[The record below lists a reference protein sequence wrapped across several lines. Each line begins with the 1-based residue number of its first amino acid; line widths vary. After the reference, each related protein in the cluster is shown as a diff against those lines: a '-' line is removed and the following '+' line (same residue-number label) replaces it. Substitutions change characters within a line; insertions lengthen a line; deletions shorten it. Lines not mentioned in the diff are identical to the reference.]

1 MGNRIFVAVV
11 LLLWAS
17 TMSWL
22 VVEKILPPFF
32 SGDPPAHG
40 TLVEQEPVCWQIEC
54 GGERVGYAVS
64 QAVPGALTTT
74 EIHGRVLLEDIPL
87 REMAPQWMSSI
98 VDDLRLIRLDCRSR
112 LALDSFGNMSNFET
126 RVQINDLPL
135 VIKAIGHVEGPELRM
150 TFFSGGVSH
159 EASFPLPNP
168 KLLDGELV
176 PQPKLLQVYVGRKW
190 QVEMFSLFR
199 PPNDALNLLQAEVVA
214 EEPIIQRGEKVRAKR
229 IEFRELSAAGVAAE
243 RSLRAKVW
251 VADNGTVLRQDVYLM
266 NSKDTMLRFER
277 RTDPQAIEMASDLL
291 DLDTVAT
298 LTTPRN

>member
-40 TLVEQEPVCWQIEC
+40 TLIEKNPVCWQIEC
-54 GGERVGYAVS
+54 RGERVGYAVS

-74 EIHGRVLLEDIPL
+74 EIHSRVLLEDMPV
-87 REMAPQWMSSI
+87 REMAPQWMSSL
-98 VDDLRLIRLDCRSR
+98 VDNLGPISLDCRSR
-112 LALDSFGNMSNFET
+112 LALDSFGNLSNFET

-135 VIKAIGHVEGPELRM
+135 VIKVIGRIEGPELRM

-159 EASFPLPNP
+159 EESFVLPNS

-190 QVEMFSLFR
+190 QVEMFSMFR
-199 PPNDALNLLQAEVVA
+199 PPNSALNLLQAEVVA
-214 EEPIIQRGEKVRAKR
+214 EEPIVQRGEKVRAKR

-243 RSLRAKVW
+243 RALRARVW

-277 RTDPQAIEMASDLL
+277 RSDPEAIQLANDLL
-291 DLDTVAT
+291 DLDVVAT

>member
-40 TLVEQEPVCWQIEC
+40 TLVEKDPVCWQIEFR
-54 GGERVGYAVS
+54 GEHVGYAVS
-64 QAVPGALTTT
+64 QAVPGAVTTT
-74 EIHGRVLLEDIPL
+74 EIYSRVLLEDIPL

-98 VDDLRLIRLDCRSR
+98 VDDLGLIRLDCRSR
-112 LALDSFGNMSNFET
+112 LALDSLGNLSTFET

-135 VIKAIGHVEGPELRM
+135 VIKAVGHIEGPELRM
-150 TFFSGGVSH
+150 TFVSGGVSH
-159 EASFPLPNP
+159 EVNFALPNS
-168 KLLDGELV
+168 KLLDGELI
-176 PQPKLLQVYVGRKW
+176 PQSKLLQVYVGRKW
-190 QVEMFSLFR
+190 QVEMFSMFR
-199 PPNDALNLLQAEVVA
+199 PPNNALSLLQAEVVA
-214 EEPIIQRGEKVRAKR
+214 EESISQRGEKIRAKR

-243 RSLRAKVW
+243 RSLRARVW
-251 VADNGTVLRQDVYLM
+251 VAESGAVVRQDVFLM
-266 NSKDTMLRFER
+266 NSQDTMLRFER
-277 RTDPQAIEMASDLL
+277 RSDPEAIQLANDML
-291 DLDTVAT
+291 DLDIVAT